1 MLIHVAR
8 PVTDCISWRGNSI
21 ARNEMIKNCTLLI
34 VVALVTSRVPSA
46 QAKVIDLT
54 ANGFT
59 IKHSVEVNKSPA
71 EAYAVFV
78 GKIAS
83 WWDADHTCS
92 GKSENLSIELRP

>member
-1 MLIHVAR
+1 
-8 PVTDCISWRGNSI
+8 
-21 ARNEMIKNCTLLI
+21 MIKNCTLLI

-83 WWDADHTCS
+83 WWDADHTYS
-92 GKSENLSIELRP
+92 GKSENLSIDLRPNGCFVKSSKTKDSLCT